1 MKVPL
6 ATRRLFPEI
15 HDSQLES
22 DMSTAFVA
30 SRLLEVGDSNDLIA
44 LFSQCS
50 EDEVCRV
57 FLQRGCRQ
65 VDHRS
70 RAFWSLLFA
79 QQPIEGDP
87 IGEAL
92 WPL

>member
-6 ATRRLFPEI
+6 AARRLFPET
-15 HDSQLES
+15 HGSQLET

-30 SRLLEVGDSNDLIA
+30 SRLLEAGDSNDLIA
-44 LFSQCS
+44 LFSQCP
-50 EDEVCRV
+50 EDEIRRV
-57 FLQRGCRQ
+57 FLKRGFRQ

-70 RAFWSLLFA
+70 RAFWSLLFGH
-79 QQPIEGDP
+79 QPIERDP